1 MTVPA
6 PVLLERGSDLTAIE
20 SSLRGA
26 TAGEGG
32 LLLIEG
38 EAGAGKTVLLRE
50 GLRRAE
56 VLGAR
61 VLRARGGEYEREFPY
76 GVVRQLFEPVL
87 TRDEGGAGLT
97 GSAAM
102 AAPAFDGAGAGDSF
116 SIQHGL
122 YWLVAELTESA
133 PLVIAVDDAQWA
145 DAASLQALLY
155 LGRRLQDTGAALAL
169 TVRTG
174 EHQEALRAID
184 ALRGEPLARLVTP
197 KPLSVAAVTAM
208 AAEEAGWT
216 PSDRFAGACRA
227 ATGGNPFLLAELF
240 RALTD
245 EEIDPAEESPERLAR
260 LAAAGASGAI
270 LGRLARLG
278 RFESDV
284 ARAVAILEPRA
295 EVRLVAQLSG
305 RPVQQVAEAVAR
317 LVSAALLS
325 DGPVPTFAHPLVREA
340 VLTDMGETVRRATN
354 LRAARLLDGDGAD
367 LDTIAAHLL
376 LAEPT
381 GDAWVVDKLREAA
394 TSATGRGAPAAG
406 ARYLRR
412 ALDEPPPPAQR
423 IAVKRELGLTLLR
436 GDDEDGIAVLREVHA
451 LAATREERA
460 EVAAVLSNSL
470 MFRAQH
476 AEAEAILHDALDEN
490 ADPSDPPGI
499 NLYLH
504 LHLLLA
510 TIGGSEPLARYLPGP
525 DDDVATD
532 LLEGR
537 AMLGL
542 AALLYALGLG
552 PMSAVTAFV
561 AQLGF
566 DAARETADARA
577 GYPDGSKL
585 IAVSLADRGDEV
597 LGRFPHLLAGSVQ
610 RGSLGGLSSTYGA
623 RAYCHLVDGELSE
636 AQVDAETAI
645 RISVD
650 SGFKTPL
657 MSWIGAAMPAMT
669 ARGEAE
675 AAVALIDRH
684 SAETVLPPGLPGAM
698 VLIGRGQALA
708 ALARHAEACEDFRA
722 ARERLAWIPWA
733 NPEGIGWRPGLALS
747 LAALGQVEE
756 ARQLAAECVALA
768 VQAGGTRGIGVAHR
782 VMGLVADGEE
792 SIDALRSSVV
802 LLAETRAK
810 LQHAQSLVELGAALR
825 RANCRRDAREPLA
838 EGLELAHRC
847 GAAPL
852 EERARTELAAAGA
865 RPRHVVR
872 SGVEA
877 LTPSELRIAQMAAT
891 GATNREI
898 AQLLVV
904 STKTVETH
912 LRHVF
917 QKLDVDRRT
926 KLGTALDGGATAQR
940 TGSSR

>member
-1 MTVPA
+1 MKVPA
-6 PVLLERGSDLTAIE
+6 PVLLERESELTAIE

-26 TAGEGG
+26 AAGEGG

-56 VLGAR
+56 ALGAR

-87 TRDEGGAGLT
+87 DGGEGRAGLI

-102 AAPAFDGAGAGDSF
+102 AAPAFEGTGAGDSF

-122 YWLVAELTESA
+122 YWLVAELTDAA

-155 LGRRLQDTGAALAL
+155 IGRRLPDMRAALTM

-174 EHQEALRAID
+174 EDQEALRVLD
-184 ALRGEPLARLVTP
+184 ALRGEPHARLVKP
-197 KPLSVAAVTAM
+197 KPLSVAAVTAL
-208 AAEEAGWT
+208 ATEEAGWT

-240 RALTD
+240 RALT
-245 EEIDPAEESPERLAR
+245 EEEVDPTEESPERLAR

-278 RFESDV
+278 RLESDI

-305 RPVQQVAEAVAR
+305 HPVQRVAEAGAR

-325 DGPVPTFAHPLVREA
+325 DGPVPAFAHPLVREA
-340 VLTDMGETVRRATN
+340 VLTDMGESVRRAAHA
-354 LRAARLLDGDGAD
+354 RAARLLDDDGAD

-376 LAEPT
+376 LAEPM
-381 GDAWVVDKLREAA
+381 GDAWVLGKLRDAA
-394 TSATGRGAPAAG
+394 ASATARGAPEAG

-412 ALDEPPPPAQR
+412 ALEEPPPPAQR
-423 IAVKRELGLTLLR
+423 IAVKRELGITLLR

-451 LAATREERA
+451 LAGTREERA

-476 AEAEAILHDALDEN
+476 AEAEAILHEALHEN
-490 ADPSDPPGI
+490 AGLTDRLGI
-499 NLYLH
+499 NLH

-510 TIGGSEPLARYLPGP
+510 VLGGFERPPARYLPGP
-525 DDDVATD
+525 DDEVDTD

-537 AMLGL
+537 AMLSQ
-542 AALLYALGLG
+542 AALLFALGLG
-552 PMSAVTAFV
+552 PMSAATEFV
-561 AQLGF
+561 ARVGF
-566 DAARETADARA
+566 DTARETADARA
-577 GYPDGSKL
+577 GYPDGAKL
-585 IAVSLADRGDEV
+585 IALSLADRGDEV
-597 LGRFPHLLAGSVQ
+597 FGRFGHLLAGAAQ
-610 RGSLGGLSSTYGA
+610 RGTLGGVSGTHGS
-623 RAYCHLVDGELSE
+623 RAYCHLLDGELSE

-657 MSWIGAAMPAMT
+657 MSWLGAAAPAMT

-684 SAETVLPPGLPGAM
+684 TAQTPISPGLPGAM
-698 VLIGRGQALA
+698 ALIGRGQALA

-722 ARERLAWIPWA
+722 AGARLAWIPWA

-756 ARQLAAECVALA
+756 ARQLAAECVELA
-768 VQAGGTRGIGVAHR
+768 AEAGGRRGIGVTYR
-782 VMGLVADGEE
+782 VIGLIADGEE
-792 SIDALRSSVV
+792 SVEALRSSVA

-810 LQHAQSLVELGAALR
+810 LQHAQSLIELGAALR
-825 RANCRRDAREPLA
+825 RANCRREAREPLA
-838 EGLELAHRC
+838 EGLDLAHRC

-926 KLGTALDGGATAQR
+926 KLGTALDG
-940 TGSSR
+940 